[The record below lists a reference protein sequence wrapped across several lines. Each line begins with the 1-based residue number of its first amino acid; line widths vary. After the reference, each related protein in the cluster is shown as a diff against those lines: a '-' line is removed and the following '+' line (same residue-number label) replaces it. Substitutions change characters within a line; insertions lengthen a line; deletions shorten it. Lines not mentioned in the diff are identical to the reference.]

1 MNHTSEMCSSEDCVI
16 LRSEWINHHTG
27 PVNNYTDI
35 YDLSVDLTDHT
46 GSLQKCRIGATLA
59 ENMLGHP
66 LNVFAMLSSERR
78 GEIKW
83 KWLLE
88 RCTIKIVVKRK
99 SVVRSQAMICIVDC
113 VVAKQAVVLGHI
125 KMY

>member
-1 MNHTSEMCSSEDCVI
+1 MNNNTGSS
-16 LRSEWINHHTG
+16 G
-27 PVNNYTDI
+27 NYTDT

-46 GSLQKCRIGATLA
+46 GSLRKCRIGADLA
-59 ENMLGHP
+59 ETMLGHS
-66 LNVFAMLSSERR
+66 LDVFAILSSERR

-88 RCTIKIVVKRK
+88 RCTLKMVVKRK
-99 SVVRSQAMICIVDC
+99 SVVRSQPVICIVDC
-113 VVAKQAVVLGHI
+113 VVAKQADVLGHI